1 MVRKDHGDGADPFG
15 VSRARGGILHWW
27 APWMVPGLPPENSMS
42 DIAKR
47 RRLARRARAAAND
60 PATIRIVIADHQAID
75 RAGMVGLLDTEP
87 DFEVVGE
94 AASVDE
100 AIQQCG
106 SLTPDVLVV
115 ALNLA
120 GNTEK
125 PALPQFRA
133 KLPQLRVLALSER
146 GHESCLVLNPPGSER
161 LPEQVREWLCS
172 DGWDCLQ
179 TAAQQG
185 ALGTLRRSS
194 DPEELFRAVRAVGRG
209 NVYYDATTVQRMM
222 HHSSL
227 VQLSGSGAPR
237 DDAAG
242 EPLTDRERDVAALIA
257 AGRSNKEIATD
268 LGISEPTVKKHVGK
282 VLEKLGTQDR
292 LQAGLRIARHPQ
304 LLRRES

>member
-1 MVRKDHGDGADPFG
+1 MPDPN
-15 VSRARGGILHWW
+15 RRRR
-27 APWMVPGLPPENSMS
+27 
-42 DIAKR
+42 AKR
-47 RRLARRARAAAND
+47 EREVNSSSE
-60 PATIRIVIADHQAID
+60 TIRIVVADHQAID
-75 RAGMVGLLDTEP
+75 RAGIVGLLEAEP

-94 AASVDE
+94 AASVDDT
-100 AIQQCG
+100 IQECK
-106 SLTPDVLVV
+106 SLTPDVLVL

-125 PALPQFRA
+125 PALPIVRA
-133 KLPQLRVLALSER
+133 RLPKLKVLALSER

-161 LPEQVREWLCS
+161 LPAEVREWLCAE
-172 DGWDCLQ
+172 GWDCLQ

-185 ALGTLRRSS
+185 ALGTLRRSA

-209 NVYYDATTVQRMM
+209 NVWYDPTTVQRMM

-237 DDAAG
+237 DGAAG

-304 LLRRES
+304 ILRRES